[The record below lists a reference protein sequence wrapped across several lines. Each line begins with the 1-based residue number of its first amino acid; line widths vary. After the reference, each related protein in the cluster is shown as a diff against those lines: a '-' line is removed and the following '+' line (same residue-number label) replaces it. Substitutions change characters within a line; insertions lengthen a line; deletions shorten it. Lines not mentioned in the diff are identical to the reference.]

1 MQDLLTKFRAL
12 PWQLQAFWIAAGLIV
27 IAGCVQAVV

>member
-1 MQDLLTKFRAL
+1 MTDLWTKFRAL